1 MWNIFFSQE
10 YIKISL
16 KNHFLKKYVMYKN
29 RVYIYSSDIS
39 NSFKHSA
46 HRICKSALVKE
57 FYVTT
62 KTYVKLDKT
71 KTLTPPF
78 KTIYE
83 EQQVKKKT
91 FSLFSKQLFYSYLSV
106 HEYFITEGTRQTY
119 FFVLFVNNI
128 NI

>member
-1 MWNIFFSQE
+1 
-10 YIKISL
+10 
-16 KNHFLKKYVMYKN
+16 MYKN

-83 EQQVKKKT
+83 EQQVKKT
-91 FSLFSKQLFYSYLSV
+91 HYFLSS
-106 HEYFITEGTRQTY
+106 YFIHICLYMNILSQK
-119 FFVLFVNNI
+119 VLGKHIFLFCL
-128 NI
+128 

>member
-1 MWNIFFSQE
+1 
-10 YIKISL
+10 
-16 KNHFLKKYVMYKN
+16 MYKN
-29 RVYIYSSDIS
+29 RVYICSSDIS

-83 EQQVKKKT
+83 EQQVKKKP

-119 FFVLFVNNI
+119 IFVLFVNNI

>member
-39 NSFKHSA
+39 NSFKHSV
-46 HRICKSALVKE
+46 HLICKSALVKE

-83 EQQVKKKT
+83 EQQVKKKH
-91 FSLFSKQLFYSYLSV
+91 FHYFLSS
-106 HEYFITEGTRQTY
+106 YFIHICLYMNILSQK
-119 FFVLFVNNI
+119 VLGKHIFLFCL
-128 NI
+128 

>member
-1 MWNIFFSQE
+1 
-10 YIKISL
+10 
-16 KNHFLKKYVMYKN
+16 MYKN

-83 EQQVKKKT
+83 EQQVKKKH
-91 FSLFSKQLFYSYLSV
+91 FHYSLSS
-106 HEYFITEGTRQTY
+106 YFIHICLYMNILSQK
-119 FFVLFVNNI
+119 VLGKHIFLFCL
-128 NI
+128 